1 MESTER
7 PIPLPSA
14 SPSSPDQ
21 LPHNC
26 TVTSAS
32 TAFDSTNVSGT
43 SSPTSQTSA
52 LAGNPA
58 FYQGIVSLPHS
69 LLAPGR
75 YIRGDGVFRV

>member
-7 PIPLPSA
+7 PLPLPSA
-14 SPSSPDQ
+14 SPSSPVQ

-58 FYQGIVSLPHS
+58 FYQGIVSCRVAASFLPGTWQIY
-69 LLAPGR
+69 PR
-75 YIRGDGVFRV
+75 